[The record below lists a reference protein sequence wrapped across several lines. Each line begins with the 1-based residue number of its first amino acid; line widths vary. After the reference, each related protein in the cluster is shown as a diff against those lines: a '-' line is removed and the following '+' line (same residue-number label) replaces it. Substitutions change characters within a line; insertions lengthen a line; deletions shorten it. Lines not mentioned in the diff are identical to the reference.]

1 MVDATYIALML
12 AALVVGWLVSRLTA
26 RGSPLSRRQRL
37 GLALGAFCGAMI
49 AAKLPFVLSDWE
61 GMKSGRA
68 WFDNGKTITFGL
80 VGGYFGVEYAKLVL
94 GIHIKTGDA
103 FAAPVAAAIG
113 VGRLACFSAGCCYG
127 APTET
132 AWGIDFGDGLLR
144 HPTQLYEAAFHFTC
158 AAVLIVLEREGL
170 FRGQLIKLYF
180 IAYFAFR
187 FLTEFIRPE
196 PQMLLGMTLYQ
207 WTCLA
212 FIPLFA
218 WLWRRDAVRAA
229 SEKQSSGQG
238 VNEHPRESAIA
249 EGERG

>member
-1 MVDATYIALML
+1 MVDAAYVALML
-12 AALVVGWLVSRLTA
+12 AAIVVGWLVSRLTT
-26 RGSPLSRRQRL
+26 RGSPLTPRQRL
-37 GLALGAFCGAMI
+37 GLALGAFCGAML
-49 AAKLPFVLSDWE
+49 AAKLPFVLADWE
-61 GMKSGRA
+61 GLKSGKA

-94 GIHIKTGDA
+94 GIRVKTGDT

-127 APTET
+127 VATGGG
-132 AWGIDFGDGLLR
+132 WGIDFGDGLLR
-144 HPTQLYEAAFHFTC
+144 HPAQLYEAAFHFTC
-158 AAVLIVLEREGL
+158 ALVLIVLERAAL

-196 PQMLLGMTLYQ
+196 PQLLLGLTLYQ
-207 WTCLA
+207 WACLT

-218 WLWRRDAVRAA
+218 WLWRRDAVHARR
-229 SEKQSSGQG
+229 
-238 VNEHPRESAIA
+238 VNEAQ
-249 EGERG
+249 GETVR